1 MTDLSSI
8 LQVAAAGL
16 RAQSSRMRVIAE
28 NLANADSTAR
38 EPGAEPYRR
47 RVPTFDSQLDRAT
60 GNHLVRMNNIRSD
73 MSDFGVRF
81 EPGHPAADTDGYI
94 RTPNVNSLVELM
106 DLREAQRSFEANM
119 NVVEASRAMLMR
131 TIDLLRR

>member
-1 MTDLSSI
+1 MTDLSNV

-38 EPGAEPYRR
+38 QPGQEPYRR
-47 RVPTFDSQLDRAT
+47 RVPTFDSELDRETGAT
-60 GNHLVRMNNIRSD
+60 LVRMNGISPD
-73 MSDFGVRF
+73 PSDFGVRF
-81 EPGHPAADTDGYI
+81 EPGHPAADEDGYI
-94 RTPNVNSLVELM
+94 QTPNVNSLVELM
-106 DLREAQRSFEANM
+106 DLREAQRGFEANL

>member
-1 MTDLSSI
+1 MTDLSNI

-16 RAQSSRMRVIAE
+16 RAQSARMRVIAE
-28 NLANADSTAR
+28 NLANADSTAK
-38 EPGAEPYRR
+38 ETGQDPYRR

-60 GNHLVRMNNIRSD
+60 GNTLVQMDGVRPD
-73 MSDFGVRF
+73 MSDFGVRL
-81 EPGHPAADTDGYI
+81 EPGHPAADADGYV

-106 DLREAQRSFEANM
+106 DLREAQRGFEANL
-119 NVVEASRAMLMR
+119 NVVEASRSMLMR